1 MMKSRKSM
9 AMILAGA
16 AIGAAVGVLAAPEEG
31 KETRKKIG
39 DGLKSGS
46 DHLMNSMDHIKSMI
60 MGFVSSKATDFES
73 SFSELIDKSDHK
85 KEDIIAS
92 LERKLEELKKNDKSI
107 GNTSSSLKK

>member
-1 MMKSRKSM
+1 MKSRKSM

-107 GNTSSSLKK
+107 ANNSSLLKK